1 MVVISARFISLLL
14 TALTA
19 GVVLGHVISRAGKM
33 ALSGPLFVTVQNTL
47 YRGWG
52 KKVGAI
58 EIGAFLSTLGVSFL
72 AQGRNTT
79 FGLCLAASL
88 CLLGMLF
95 VWAVFINPINAR
107 FRAASS
113 DAVPAD
119 WASLR
124 ERWHRFHA
132 IRAILAVAALS
143 ALISAVLLGCSR

>member
-1 MVVISARFISLLL
+1 M
-14 TALTA
+14 T
-19 GVVLGHVISRAGKM
+19 
-33 ALSGPLFVTVQNTL
+33 LSGPLFVTVQNTL

-95 VWAVFINPINAR
+95 VWAVFINPTNAR
-107 FRAASS
+107 VRAASS
-113 DAVPAD
+113 DAIPAD

-143 ALISAVLLGCSR
+143 ALILAVLLDCSR

>member
-1 MVVISARFISLLL
+1 MVVISARFMSLFL

-33 ALSGPLFVTVQNTL
+33 TLSGPLFVTVQNTL

-58 EIGAFLSTLGVSFL
+58 EIGALLSTLGVSFL
-72 AQGRNTT
+72 TQGRNTT
-79 FGLCLAASL
+79 FDLCVAASL

-95 VWAVFINPINAR
+95 VWAVFINPINTQVQS
-107 FRAASS
+107 ASS
-113 DAVPAD
+113 DAIPAD

-143 ALISAVLLGCSR
+143 ALILAVLLDCSR